1 MSNRVGA
8 APERSDRQLAAA
20 AEGEAKQTAAPRMI
34 SRRHTSGQLKSFAAL
49 SSSLLPAFGA
59 GLDGS
64 HPELKRFV
72 IAPFDPRYRL
82 WQMFLMVLVFYSAWA
97 SPFELAF
104 QQVGSGSL
112 LVFDLVVDVFFG
124 IDIVVSFFV
133 AYFNPSTYLLVDD
146 RRKIAKRYLRSP
158 GLVMDVASTVPFQ
171 IIYRILTGK
180 RNGGSVFGVVSLLRL
195 WRLRRASK
203 LFARLEKDIRFR
215 YFWTRCAKLVCVTL
229 FAVHS
234 AGCVYYWMAIH
245 YHDKEHTWIGSTVPN
260 FEDRS
265 IWLGYTYAMYWSITT
280 LTTVGYGDLHAW
292 NTGEKIFTIFLM
304 LFNIG
309 LTAYLIGN
317 MTNLIVHAAT
327 RTFLMRDTIHKVSR
341 FASKHR
347 LPEGMREQ
355 MMAHLQLKFK
365 TMELQQEEVIA
376 DLPKAIRSTIAQYLF
391 QRTVEGTYLFKGVSK
406 EFTIQLVS
414 EMQAEYFPPKLDIII
429 ENEIPTDFY
438 IIVSGAVD
446 VLTSKSGTEKFLT
459 TLGPADVLGEIGVI
473 FNIPQ
478 PFTVRSKRLCQVVRI
493 SHRHFMQI
501 VQPYS
506 ADATMVFSNFVQFL
520 KELSKDLV
528 EEVPF
533 VPEVLNQVI
542 GEEPSDELEQIDTGF
557 EEGGQAEAYTPTSST
572 ELAKRVTIHGYR
584 PGLTEKGETSITGK
598 LVFLPDSMEELLSL
612 AESSFGMQKEK
623 VFSADG
629 AEIDEICTIRDD
641 DHLFIC

>member
-1 MSNRVGA
+1 MNSRVGV
-8 APERSDRQLAAA
+8 APEGSDQQLTA
-20 AEGEAKQTAAPRMI
+20 AEGEAKQTAAPRLI
-34 SRRHTSGQLKSFAAL
+34 ARRHTSGQLKSFAAL

-133 AYFNPSTYLLVDD
+133 AYFNRSTFLLVDD

-203 LFARLEKDIRFR
+203 LFARLEKDIRFS
-215 YFWTRCAKLVCVTL
+215 YFWTRCAKLICVTL

-245 YHDKEHTWIGSTVPN
+245 YHDKERTWIGSTVPN

-265 IWLGYTYAMYWSITT
+265 IWLGYTYSMYWSITT
-280 LTTVGYGDLHAW
+280 LSTVGYGDLHAW

-327 RTFLMRDTIHKVSR
+327 RTFLMRDTIHNISR

-406 EFTIQLVS
+406 DFTIQLVS

-438 IIVSGAVD
+438 IIVSGAVV
-446 VLTSKSGTEKFLT
+446 VLTSKNGTEKFLT
-459 TLGPADVLGEIGVI
+459 TLGAGDVLGEIGVI

-501 VQPYS
+501 AQPYS
-506 ADATMVFSNFVQFL
+506 ADGKMVFSNFVQFL

-533 VPEVLNQVI
+533 VPEVLSQVTE
-542 GEEPSDELEQIDTGF
+542 EEPSDEQEYIDAGLEGEQP
-557 EEGGQAEAYTPTSST
+557 EAYTPTSS

-584 PGLTEKGETSITGK
+584 PGSTEKEDTIIAGK
-598 LVFLPDSMEELLSL
+598 LIFLPDSMEELLRL
-612 AESSFGMQKEK
+612 AESSFGMQRSK
-623 VFSADG
+623 VLSADG

>member
-1 MSNRVGA
+1 MSSRVGV
-8 APERSDRQLAAA
+8 APEGSDQQLAA
-20 AEGEAKQTAAPRMI
+20 AEGEAKQTAAPRLI
-34 SRRHTSGQLKSFAAL
+34 ARRHTSGQLKSFAAL

-64 HPELKRFV
+64 HPELKRFAV
-72 IAPFDPRYRL
+72 ADVPDGAGVLLCVGVAVRAGVPAGGLGVAAGVRPR
-82 WQMFLMVLVFYSAWA
+82 
-97 SPFELAF
+97 
-104 QQVGSGSL
+104 
-112 LVFDLVVDVFFG
+112 
-124 IDIVVSFFV
+124 
-133 AYFNPSTYLLVDD
+133 
-146 RRKIAKRYLRSP
+146 RRR
-158 GLVMDVASTVPFQ
+158 
-171 IIYRILTGK
+171 
-180 RNGGSVFGVVSLLRL
+180 LLRDRHRGL
-195 WRLRRASK
+195 LLRRLLQPLHVPAGGRPEEDREEVPEVAGAGDGRGLNGAVPDHIPDSHREEERRLGVRGGQPAAPVAAPASQQAFCK
-203 LFARLEKDIRFR
+203 VMVRLEKDIRFS
-215 YFWTRCAKLVCVTL
+215 YFWTRCAKLICVTL

-245 YHDKEHTWIGSTVPN
+245 YHDKERTWIGSTVPD

-265 IWLGYTYAMYWSITT
+265 IWLGYTYSMYWSITT
-280 LTTVGYGDLHAW
+280 LSTVGYGDLHAW

-327 RTFLMRDTIHKVSR
+327 RTFLMRDTIHKISR

-406 EFTIQLVS
+406 DFTIQLVTILVS

-459 TLGPADVLGEIGVI
+459 TLGPGDVLGEIGVI

-501 VQPYS
+501 AQPYS
-506 ADATMVFSNFVQFL
+506 ADGKMVFSNFVQFL

-533 VPEVLNQVI
+533 VPEVLSQVTE
-542 GEEPSDELEQIDTGF
+542 EEPSDEQEYIDAGLEGEQP
-557 EEGGQAEAYTPTSST
+557 EAYTPTSS

-584 PGLTEKGETSITGK
+584 PGSTEKEDTIIAGK
-598 LVFLPDSMEELLSL
+598 LIFLPDSMEELLRL
-612 AESSFGMQKEK
+612 AESSFGMQRSK
-623 VFSADG
+623 VLSADG

>member
-1 MSNRVGA
+1 M
-8 APERSDRQLAAA
+8 
-20 AEGEAKQTAAPRMI
+20 
-34 SRRHTSGQLKSFAAL
+34 SRRVEAVTESPWLARRASSGQIKSLAGL

-59 GLDGS
+59 GLDGNY
-64 HPELKRFV
+64 PGLKKYV
-72 IAPFDPRYRL
+72 IAPYDPRYRW

-124 IDIVVSFFV
+124 IDIAVSFSV
-133 AYFNPSTYLLVDD
+133 AYFDSSTCLLVDD
-146 RRKIAKRYLRSP
+146 RRKIARRYLMSP
-158 GLVMDVASTVPFQ
+158 GLVMDLASTVPFQ

-180 RNGGSVFGVVSLLRL
+180 KNGGSVFGFVSLLRL

-203 LFARLEKDIRFR
+203 LFARLEKDIRFS
-215 YFWTRCAKLVCVTL
+215 YFWTRYVKLICVTL

-234 AGCVYYWMAIH
+234 AACVYFWMATH
-245 YHDKEHTWIGSTVPN
+245 HHDKEFTWIGKLTPD
-260 FEDRS
+260 FEERS
-265 IWLGYTYAMYWSITT
+265 IWMGYIYAVYWSITT

-317 MTNLIVHAAT
+317 MTNLIVHSAT
-327 RTFLMRDTIHKVSR
+327 RTFIMRDTIHQISR

-347 LPEGMREQ
+347 LPDGIREQ

-376 DLPKAIRSTIAQYLF
+376 DLPKAIRSTIAQHLF
-391 QRTVEGTYLFKGVSK
+391 QRTVEATYLFKGVSK
-406 EFTIQLVS
+406 EFIVQLVS
-414 EMQAEYFPPKLDIII
+414 EMKAEYFPPKMDIIL
-429 ENEIPTDFY
+429 ENEIPTDLY

-446 VLTSKSGTEKFLT
+446 VLTSKNGTEKFLT
-459 TLGPADVLGEIGVI
+459 ALGPADVLGEIGVI
-473 FNIPQ
+473 FNVPQ

-493 SHRHFMQI
+493 SHRHLMQI
-501 VQPYS
+501 AQPYT
-506 ADATMVFSNFVQFL
+506 ADGKMVFSNFIQFL
-520 KELSKDLV
+520 KELDKDFV

-533 VPEVLNQVI
+533 VPDVLSQVNAENEEEHLEEIEEV
-542 GEEPSDELEQIDTGF
+542 EQTISNDMDA
-557 EEGGQAEAYTPTSST
+557 Q
-572 ELAKRVTIHGYR
+572 AKRVTIHGHHPDTSKR
-584 PGLTEKGETSITGK
+584 EETVCAGK
-598 LVFLPDSMEELLSL
+598 LIFLPDSIRKLLEV
-612 AESSFGMQKEK
+612 AERSFGMQASK
-623 VFSADG
+623 VLSADG

-641 DHLFIC
+641 DHLFICR